1 MFFVVVCSGSKD
13 SLGGFEHFF
22 LEGFS
27 RYFALDRRILSTVS
41 RTWGAQRSTLFSKD
55 SLDGLLWVE
64 GFSREFAHGVL
75 KKGDVCS
82 GEPLGSKTNFG
93 VVWGGFG
100 EPRWLKMAPRW
111 AKMARLGARLAHL
124 GARLVRVGA
133 RFAHLGAKLPYLG
146 AALAHLGATLAHLGA
161 RLAHLGVRLEQR

>member
-1 MFFVVVCSGSKD
+1 MFCVVVCSGSRD
-13 SLGGFEHFF
+13 SLEVFKHIF

-27 RYFALDRRILSTVS
+27 REFALDRRILSRVS
-41 RTWGAQRSTLFSKD
+41 RTWGAQRSTRFSKD
-55 SLDGLLWVE
+55 SLESLLWVE

-100 EPRWLKMAPRW
+100 KPRWLKMEPRW
-111 AKMARLGARLAHL
+111 SNMGPRWSQDG
-124 GARLVRVGA
+124 
-133 RFAHLGAKLPYLG
+133 P
-146 AALAHLGATLAHLGA
+146 
-161 RLAHLGVRLEQR
+161 